1 MELASLT
8 PEGRIVLTL
17 HHGQH
22 TYSELKLES
31 GLSDRWLSKK
41 LSEFIREGIITK
53 NGRWYRL
60 NEDISVSRFEMS
72 LYLRSQSKK
81 IAEILAEE
89 DSVAAIFL
97 FGSVTRETAHDYSDV
112 DLIIVASGQE
122 DGIRDRLNERITE
135 IEAKFHFTVEPLIL
149 SSDDFRDNVESRSG
163 GIVYGLAEGYEALYD
178 RTGESSSVL
187 RKRVEQIRE
196 ECDYLE
202 DVRIWVKPR

>member
-1 MELASLT
+1 MELVSLT

-41 LSEFIREGIITK
+41 IGELIGEGIVSKT
-53 NGRWYRL
+53 GRWYRL
-60 NEDISVSRFEMS
+60 KEEIAVSRFEMS

-81 IAEILAEE
+81 IAEILAGE

-97 FGSVTRETAHDYSDV
+97 FGSVARETATSYSDL
-112 DLIIVASGQE
+112 DIIIVTDGQE
-122 DGIRDRLNERITE
+122 EEIKNRLHERITDME
-135 IEAKFHFTVEPLIL
+135 SKYHFTVEPLIL

-163 GIVYGLAEGYEALYD
+163 GIVYGLAEGYEVLFD